1 MNNGEEFEEATNLQ
15 EYTNTGKFIYEVQGD
30 EYEKKSIKKDITINE
45 HVILNQCGCLLTIK
59 RHLIKGNK
67 KENYFIQK
75 LYATSIGTSVPLMYL
90 EGLLF
95 PNIFYLALLDSL
107 SIVGAMPAPLL
118 IDKNDFS
125 FASLM
130 EHT

>member
-1 MNNGEEFEEATNLQ
+1 
-15 EYTNTGKFIYEVQGD
+15 
-30 EYEKKSIKKDITINE
+30 
-45 HVILNQCGCLLTIK
+45 
-59 RHLIKGNK
+59 
-67 KENYFIQK
+67 
-75 LYATSIGTSVPLMYL
+75 MYL